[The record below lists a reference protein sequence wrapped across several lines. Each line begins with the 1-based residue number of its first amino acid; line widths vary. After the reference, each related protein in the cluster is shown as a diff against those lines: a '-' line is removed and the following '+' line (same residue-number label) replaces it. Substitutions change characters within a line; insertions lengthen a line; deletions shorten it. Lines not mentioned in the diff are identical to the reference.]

1 MSAQREYPGDVVTGG
16 RSCCG
21 SRFIKPA
28 ESCYLPIE
36 GENLGIIWA
45 LHQMCYFTLGSSD
58 LVIVTDHKPIV
69 KLFRDRTLK
78 EILNTR
84 LFKMKQFALPWKFET
99 AYILGRE
106 NDLADA
112 TSRNPTSNS
121 DMSEFK
127 ETVAT
132 LLDANNQ
139 KEDADISI
147 IEMEVMVVHRNKC
160 EKIGMVSWEKVKK
173 ATKECR
179 SNQQLA

>member
-16 RSCCG
+16 GSCCG

-28 ESCYLPIE
+28 ESRYLPIE

-58 LVIVTDHKPIV
+58 LVIVTDHKPIL

-84 LFKMKQFALPWKFET
+84 LFKMKQFALLWKFET

-127 ETVAT
+127 ETVAA
-132 LLDANNQ
+132 LLDAN
-139 KEDADISI
+139 
-147 IEMEVMVVHRNKC
+147 
-160 EKIGMVSWEKVKK
+160 KK
-173 ATKECR
+173 TQTSSLLKWKLWQCTGTSARKSEWYLGRR
-179 SNQQLA
+179 SRKPPKNAAQTSN

>member
-1 MSAQREYPGDVVTGG
+1 
-16 RSCCG
+16 
-21 SRFIKPA
+21 
-28 ESCYLPIE
+28 
-36 GENLGIIWA
+36 
-45 LHQMCYFTLGSSD
+45 MCYFTLGSSD

-127 ETVAT
+127 ETVAA

-147 IEMEVMVVHRNKC
+147 IEMEVMAVHRNEC
-160 EKIGMVSWEKVKK
+160 EKIGMVS
-173 ATKECR
+173 
-179 SNQQLA
+179 